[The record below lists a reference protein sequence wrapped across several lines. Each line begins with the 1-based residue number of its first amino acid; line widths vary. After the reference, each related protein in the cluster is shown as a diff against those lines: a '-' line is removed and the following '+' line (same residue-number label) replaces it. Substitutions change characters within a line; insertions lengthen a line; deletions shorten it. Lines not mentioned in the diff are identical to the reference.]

1 MTIRPLLL
9 AFATAFAATPA
20 IGPAAMAQTNTVD
33 DEIIVQGTKR
43 GGDPAMDAF
52 FAGDF
57 ETAEI
62 EFEKNFR
69 IIKRERS
76 DIERASEFADTREVA
91 DLGAT
96 NVTAGGRDGGAGVT
110 AGTDLSG
117 VVPNS
122 IAGSRPRDGDPNV
135 VYSGRDL
142 GFQKYMA
149 GLSELQQGKVVEAEK
164 SFESAVALNK
174 TLYDGRMRL
183 GLIRLGMG
191 DRKGAKKQL
200 GILNGQANKCGD
212 DCERRDELMES
223 RALLEQLL
231 EANSG

>member
-1 MTIRPLLL
+1 MTIRLLFTL
-9 AFATAFAATPA
+9 AVALAPATAL
-20 IGPAAMAQTNTVD
+20 AQTNTVE

-69 IIKRERS
+69 IIKRERT
-76 DIERASEFADTREVA
+76 DIERASEFADTRELA
-91 DLGAT
+91 DIGST
-96 NVTAGGRDGGAGVT
+96 NVSAGGQGGGVVGG
-110 AGTDLSG
+110 GTDLSS

-122 IAGSRPRDGDPNV
+122 VAGNRPRDGDPNV

-183 GLIRLGMG
+183 GLIRLGTG
-191 DRKGAKKQL
+191 DREGARKQL
-200 GILNGQANKCGD
+200 GILNRQANACGD
-212 DCERRDELMES
+212 SCERREELMES
-223 RALLEQLL
+223 RALLERLL

>member
-1 MTIRPLLL
+1 MTARPLIL
-9 AFATAFAATPA
+9 ALATTLAATPA
-20 IGPAAMAQTNTVD
+20 LGPAAMAQTNTTE

-62 EFEKNFR
+62 EFEKNFL
-69 IIKRERS
+69 IIKRERT
-76 DIERASEFADTREVA
+76 DIERASEFADTRELA
-91 DLGAT
+91 DIGST
-96 NVTAGGRDGGAGVT
+96 TVSGGGQGGGIVDG
-110 AGTDLSG
+110 GTDLSS

-122 IAGSRPRDGDPNV
+122 IAGSRPRSDDPNV

-164 SFESAVALNK
+164 SFKSAVALNK

-183 GLIRLGMG
+183 GLIRLGRG
-191 DRKGAKKQL
+191 DREGAKKQL

-212 DCERRDELMES
+212 DCERREELMES
-223 RALLEQLL
+223 RALLEELL